1 MMNADAAAAPQLILS
16 SVSEG
21 VLTLRFNRAD
31 KKNAFTPAMYSALA
45 DALNAGAQDPAVRVA
60 LLTGSPDVFAAGNDL
75 QDFLKAPVG
84 SGDSPVIRFMNA
96 LSTFPKPVIAAVN
109 GPAVGVGVT
118 MLLHCDVVYAGES
131 ARFQL
136 PFVSLG
142 ICPEFSATYL
152 LPRIMGHARA
162 AELCLFGEPFTA
174 STAKEVGLIN
184 EVRPDADVQAYALQ
198 RAKKLTQ
205 QPPNALRTTKRLL
218 KRWTDR
224 TVADSIP
231 LEAFHFMPMLTQPE
245 AREAVTA
252 FVEKRK
258 PDFSRF

>member
-1 MMNADAAAAPQLILS
+1 MNADTATAPQPILS
-16 SVSEG
+16 SIADG

-31 KKNAFTPAMYSALA
+31 KKNAFTQAMYAALA
-45 DALNAGAQDPAVRVA
+45 EGLNAAAQDPAVRVA
-60 LLTGSPDVFAAGNDL
+60 LLTGSPEVFAAGNDL
-75 QDFLKAPVG
+75 QDFLKMPPG
-84 SGDSPVIRFMNA
+84 TGDAPVIRFMHA
-96 LSTFPKPVIAAVN
+96 LANFPKPVVAAVN

-118 MLLHCDVVYAGES
+118 MLLHCDVIYAGEN

-162 AELCLFGEPFTA
+162 AELCFFGEPFTA
-174 STAKEVGLIN
+174 ITAREVGLIN
-184 EVRPDADVQAYALQ
+184 EVRPDAEVQAYALQ
-198 RAKKLTQ
+198 RARKLAQ

-218 KRWTDR
+218 KRWTER

-231 LEAFHFMPMLTQPE
+231 LEAFHFMPMLGQPE
-245 AREAVTA
+245 AREAVSA

-258 PDFSRF
+258 PDFSKF